1 MNSGNAASTERRPY
15 LRPSWIERRVIAAI
29 PGADLVV
36 ARMLAPLTKDS
47 VLQIRGRRS
56 GRMRTTLARPITVEG
71 ERYILAIRGETQWA
85 RNLRAAGEALLNER
99 GHVTLIRATEAQ
111 GDERRTVVAAFLASS
126 NYAPTRRIMSEI
138 LPMAEQH
145 PVFRIEPVASSGP
158 DQRPPA
164 VG

>member
-1 MNSGNAASTERRPY
+1 M
-15 LRPSWIERRVIAAI
+15 IAAI

-36 ARMLAPLTKDS
+36 ARLMAALTGDS
-47 VLQIRGRRS
+47 VLHIRGRRS
-56 GRMRTTLARPITVEG
+56 GRLRTTLARPIAVG
-71 ERYILAIRGETQWA
+71 GARYVVAIRGETQWA
-85 RNLRAAGEALLNER
+85 RNLRAAGEALLRER
-99 GHVTLIRATEAQ
+99 GQVTLVRATEVK
-111 GDERRTVVAAFLASS
+111 GDERRAVVAAFLASS

-145 PVFRIEPVASSGP
+145 PVFRIEPAASSSP